1 MARMLSACVSAPVLS
16 RREFDV
22 PVPHHLRRYGTHVR
36 ATLTGE
42 GPGVVVL
49 GGISG
54 TRFVC
59 GDADGEGG
67 WWGGLVGATQAVCP
81 HDFSI
86 LGIDFAAD
94 EEGASAP
101 DTAEQAEVVAAA
113 MNAAGFASAA
123 IVGAS
128 YGGMVALSLAAL
140 HSGRVERLVVICAD
154 ASPHPM
160 ATAYRELQRRTVAL
174 GTANGCADEA
184 LAIARG
190 QAMLTYRTAQEFGE
204 RFAGGLA
211 GDDPLGP
218 TGPGDY
224 LRACGNAFVGRMSPG
239 RFLSLSA
246 SIDRHRVD
254 PAAVRAPALLIG
266 AIGDALV
273 PPSQMEALAARLA
286 GETTLHLRE
295 SRYGHDM
302 FLKDAELLGEL
313 VAPFLRA

>member
-1 MARMLSACVSAPVLS
+1 MLNAHLSGSALI

-22 PVPHHLRRYGTHVR
+22 PVPSHLRAYGRQVR

-42 GPGVVVL
+42 GPAVVVL

-59 GDADGEGG
+59 GDLDGEGG

-94 EEGASAP
+94 ETGRAAP
-101 DTAEQAEVVAAA
+101 DTADQAEVVSAA
-113 MNAAGFASAA
+113 MDAAGIATAV

-128 YGGMVALSLAAL
+128 YGGMVALSLAA
-140 HSGRVERLVVICAD
+140 REPARARRMVVISAD
-154 ASPHPM
+154 ASPYPM
-160 ATAYRELQRRTVAL
+160 ATAHRELQRRMVAL
-174 GTANGCADEA
+174 GMANGCADEA
-184 LAIARG
+184 LEIARG
-190 QAMLTYRTAQEFGE
+190 QAMLTYRTAQEFGD
-204 RFAGGLA
+204 RFEGGLA
-211 GDDPLGP
+211 GDDPLGR

-224 LRACGNAFVGRMSPG
+224 LRACGAAFVSRMSPG

-254 PAAVRAPALLIG
+254 PAAVRVPTLLIG
-266 AIGDALV
+266 ATSDALV
-273 PPSQMEALAARLA
+273 PTSQVEALANAL
-286 GETTLHLRE
+286 GGPVTLHMRV
-295 SRYGHDM
+295 SRFGHDM
-302 FLKDAELLGEL
+302 FLKDAEALGEL